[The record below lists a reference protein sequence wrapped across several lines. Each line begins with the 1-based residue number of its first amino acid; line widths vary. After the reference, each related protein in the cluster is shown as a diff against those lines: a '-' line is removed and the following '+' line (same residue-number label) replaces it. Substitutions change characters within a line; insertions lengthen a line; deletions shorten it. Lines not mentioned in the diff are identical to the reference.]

1 MALNDPTFLGWLNIS
16 RLPVMSTTAGV
27 ITAPNGVFQKRSVK
41 PPAVALPIRRRRHFP
56 RVSDNLVDAD
66 LLSPQVRYGLD
77 VRPLKLNGRGR
88 KGVHHMTQG
97 PGARSFV
104 FGIFDMSFTTS
115 RTRRA

>member
-1 MALNDPTFLGWLNIS
+1 MALNDSTFLGWLNIP
-16 RLPVMSTTAGV
+16 RLAVMSITAGV
-27 ITAPNGVFQKRSVK
+27 ITAPYGVFQKRSVK
-41 PPAVALPIRRRRHFP
+41 PPAVALPIRRRHFP

-66 LLSPQVRYGLD
+66 LLSPQVVKLLD
-77 VRPLKLNGRGR
+77 VRLLKLNGRGR

-97 PGARSFV
+97 PGARSLV